1 MDSDDENETDIDT
14 ALKSHTLLTV
24 FHLYHPNIHS
34 IIDQKVQFLLPPL
47 LTTPIPI
54 DQVGNLQNIPSVPEN
69 LTSDLHNTT
78 DETHNMM
85 EQELINE
92 FLLLQKNNNI
102 NYLCNCNLILLRN
115 ILYIFYNMKYITHI
129 NIQYISEK
137 THHNNVKKWEK
148 LQIYSRKQEILS
160 EREKNSVFYI
170 DSSSDDEG
178 EYIGNNNS
186 NRSSS
191 SNIYI
196 NEYNHHNIVEEGEK
210 GLNSHLYTTPHTTSN
225 NNEKERN
232 QERTPMQPAHS
243 GHSKHRRQPLHR
255 GRQAHPIKSIDA
267 GAPSVYT
274 PHTTSLHND
283 SSNSGT
289 SNAGTTAMHT
299 TTASSTSSSSRIL
312 SESKAPDGFNVTAW
326 EIRLVCY
333 DK

>member
-137 THHNNVKKWEK
+137 NHHNNVKKWEK

-170 DSSSDDEG
+170 DSSSDDDER

-186 NRSSS
+186 NRSSR

-196 NEYNHHNIVEEGEK
+196 NEYNHHNNIEEGEK

-232 QERTPMQPAHS
+232 QERTPKLPAHS
-243 GHSKHRRQPLHR
+243 GHSKHRRQHQHR
-255 GRQAHPIKSIDA
+255 GRQTHPIKSIDA

-274 PHTTSLHND
+274 PHTTTTTIHND
-283 SSNSGT
+283 SSGSGISNT
-289 SNAGTTAMHT
+289 STTAID
-299 TTASSTSSSSRIL
+299 SSRIL